1 MNMLFLVA
9 DVWANPE
16 NLGQLVVKV
25 LAVAGG
31 VLVGGLGL
39 GLLVQLVARAL
50 YGGGIPKW
58 LLNAIRVL
66 GAIAGGWTVALFV
79 FGGGSGGGL
88 GFGGG
93 GGGLGTGR
101 EGVNGGGP
109 APAVTSKDTTPP
121 VDTRHESSS
130 GGTETGG
137 TLRIEVLGEGVKE
150 GRFYRLE
157 GETKA
162 RTLEELKDAVERVR
176 QEKPGLQKVEIVLY
190 ENSPDRDRPAVTE
203 LQRWAKQK
211 DLTPTIADAKGR
223 AP

>member
-1 MNMLFLVA
+1 MNTLFLVA
-9 DVWANPE
+9 DFWANPE

-39 GLLVQLVARAL
+39 GLLAQVLARTL
-50 YGGGIPKW
+50 YGGGVPKW
-58 LLNAIRVL
+58 LLQAIRVL

-79 FGGGSGGGL
+79 FGSGSGVGL

-93 GGGLGTGR
+93 GGGPGTGK
-101 EGVNGGGP
+101 EGGSGGP
-109 APAVTSKDTTPP
+109 TPGVTSKEETPP
-121 VDTRHESSS
+121 ADTRRESSS
-130 GGTETGG
+130 GDSEAGG

-150 GRFYRLE
+150 GHFYRLE
-157 GETKA
+157 GEMKA
-162 RTLEELKDAVERVR
+162 RTLEELKDAVERAR
-176 QEKPGLQKVEIVLY
+176 QEKPGLKKVEIVLY

-211 DLTPTIADAKGR
+211 ELTPTVADAKGK

>member
-1 MNMLFLVA
+1 MNTLFLVA
-9 DVWANPE
+9 DMWANPE

-39 GLLVQLVARAL
+39 GLLVQLLARAL

-58 LLNAIRVL
+58 LLQVIRVL

-79 FGGGSGGGL
+79 FGSGSGM

-93 GGGLGTGR
+93 GGGPGTGK
-101 EGVNGGGP
+101 EGGSGGP
-109 APAVTSKDTTPP
+109 APGVTSKEETPP
-121 VDTRHESSS
+121 ADTRRESSS
-130 GGTETGG
+130 GGTEAGG

-162 RTLEELKDAVERVR
+162 RTLEELKDAVEHVR
-176 QEKPGLQKVEIVLY
+176 QEKPGLKKVEIVLY

-211 DLTPTIADAKGR
+211 ELTPTVADAKGK

>member
-1 MNMLFLVA
+1 MNTLFLVA
-9 DVWANPE
+9 EAWANPE

-39 GLLVQLVARAL
+39 GLLAQVLARTL
-50 YGGGIPKW
+50 YGGGVPKW
-58 LLNAIRVL
+58 LLQAIRVL

-79 FGGGSGGGL
+79 FGSGSGSGL

-93 GGGLGTGR
+93 GGGTGTGK
-101 EGVNGGGP
+101 EGATGGGA
-109 APAVTSKDTTPP
+109 APAVTSKEEAPP
-121 VDTRHESSS
+121 ADTRRESSS
-130 GGTETGG
+130 AGTEAGG

-162 RTLEELKDAVERVR
+162 RTLEELKDAVEHVR
-176 QEKPGLQKVEIVLY
+176 QEKPGLKKVEIVLY

-211 DLTPTIADAKGR
+211 ELTPTIADAKGK

>member
-9 DVWANPE
+9 DFWTNPE
-16 NLGQLVVKV
+16 NLGQQVVKV

-39 GLLVQLVARAL
+39 GLLVQVLARAA

-58 LLNAIRVL
+58 LLQTFRVL
-66 GAIAGGWTVALFV
+66 GAIAGGWVVALFV
-79 FGGGSGGGL
+79 FGNGSGSGF

-93 GGGLGTGR
+93 GGGAGTAR
-101 EGVNGGGP
+101 EGGSSGVGP
-109 APAVTSKDTTPP
+109 VVTSREETPP
-121 VDTRHESSS
+121 QATQRENTP
-130 GGTETGG
+130 GGADVAG
-137 TLRIEVLGEGVKE
+137 TLRIEVLGEGVKD
-150 GRFYRLE
+150 GRFYRLA

-162 RTLEELKDAVERVR
+162 LNLEELKAAVERVR

-190 ENSPDRDRPAVTE
+190 ENSPDRDRPAVTQ
-203 LQRWAKQK
+203 LQAWAKQK
-211 DLTPTIADAKGR
+211 DLTPTIADAKGK